1 MAFNDNN
8 EERDG
13 IVNSQSTI
21 PVQVISICNRIIEQ
35 WTTKE
40 KYCSTVHYG
49 YKGKDNRSGRATSGP
64 NNETTSVTY

>member
-49 YKGKDNRSGRATSGP
+49 YKDNRSGRATSGP